1 MAAWGKEHG
10 TDGKVSSGRNQ
21 VIYTGLLEGPSL
33 THAKPSGPTLVLI
46 LHFQC
51 CNIVPEIWTYCKLVA
66 NSFAY
71 CDFFIFDEL
80 LMKFFLIHRWECLPI
95 PQELSQRWV
104 PIKSKSVVLMYC
116 VMYCFLSA
124 ALLLRYLGCG
134 SVTGQWSDCASS
146 WKPKIQKVLPLYVFV
161 LLFVVKHAVFLIFHI
176 HRE

>member
-1 MAAWGKEHG
+1 MEQAGQLKSKGIQEVACVSVNDAFVMAAWGKEHG

-80 LMKFFLIHRWECLPI
+80 LMKFFLIHR
-95 PQELSQRWV
+95 
-104 PIKSKSVVLMYC
+104 
-116 VMYCFLSA
+116 
-124 ALLLRYLGCG
+124 
-134 SVTGQWSDCASS
+134 
-146 WKPKIQKVLPLYVFV
+146 
-161 LLFVVKHAVFLIFHI
+161 
-176 HRE
+176 